1 MMAERV
7 RDIGKRKHRARRRRA
22 ADPLAEATFRG
33 LAVAAAGLLLL
44 ALAAVLA
51 LHGYR

>member
-1 MMAERV
+1 MMAARI
-7 RDIGKRKHRARRRRA
+7 RDIGKRKRRARRRRA

-33 LAVAAAGLLLL
+33 LTVATAGLMLL

-51 LHGYR
+51 LRGYR